1 MKRNSFAAAV
11 SVGVLLAIQGVVAI
25 AAPPKPHG
33 AADAPLVSTLAA
45 LHEKELHWGLSHQEV
60 TDLYNGPGAFFDR
73 EYAPRLAK
81 LQPGIEMQKVETER
95 DSLKA
100 NFQRNY
106 SVFADSPSG
115 LDVGPLR
122 PEYTYNNDEGIQR
135 VFKDGKNRSFF
146 YIKDKLW
153 KIYDEIPLKADGP
166 LGDSYKTAIAK
177 LNDLLGAPGRTRA
190 ADPSQGLPRVE
201 TDWQDAMSHLRA
213 DDRSSERLVGIV
225 LEDKRTLANL
235 GTLRSHKAEDPF
247 AIDPS
252 IAAVTKGGISD
263 PNAARSK
270 SSVDAGAPFKG
281 QR

>member
-25 AAPPKPHG
+25 AAPPKHG

-45 LHEKELHWGLSHQEV
+45 LHEKELHWGLSHEEV
-60 TDLYNGPGAFFDR
+60 TDIYDGPGALFDR
-73 EYAPRLAK
+73 EYAPRIAK

-95 DSLKA
+95 DSRKA

-115 LDVGPLR
+115 YDVTPLHS
-122 PEYTYNNDEGIQR
+122 EYTYNNDEAIQR

-153 KIYDEIPLKADGP
+153 KIYDEIPLRADGP
-166 LGDSYKTAIAK
+166 LGDTYQTAVAK
-177 LNDLLGAPGRTRA
+177 LNALLGVPGRTRGASA
-190 ADPSQGLPRVE
+190 AEGLDRTS
-201 TDWQDAMSHLRA
+201 TDWQDTMSHLRA
-213 DDRSSERLVGIV
+213 DDRSGEHLVGVV

-235 GTLRSHKAEDPF
+235 ASLRSHKAEDPF

-263 PNAARSK
+263 PNAARSSK
-270 SSVDAGAPFKG
+270 PTDAGAPFKG

>member
-25 AAPPKPHG
+25 AAPPKHG

-45 LHEKELHWGLSHQEV
+45 LHEKELHWGLSHEEV
-60 TDLYNGPGAFFDR
+60 TDIYDGPGALFDR
-73 EYAPRLAK
+73 EYAPRIAK

-95 DSLKA
+95 DSRKA

-115 LDVGPLR
+115 YDVTPLHS
-122 PEYTYNNDEGIQR
+122 EYTYNNDEAIQR

-153 KIYDEIPLKADGP
+153 KIYDEIPLRADGP
-166 LGDSYKTAIAK
+166 LGDTYQTAVAK
-177 LNDLLGAPGRTRA
+177 LNALLGVPGRTRA
-190 ADPSQGLPRVE
+190 ASAADGLDRTS
-201 TDWQDAMSHLRA
+201 TDWQDTMSHLRA
-213 DDRSSERLVGIV
+213 DDRSGEHLVGVV

-235 GTLRSHKAEDPF
+235 ASLRSHKAEDPF

-263 PNAARSK
+263 PNAAK
-270 SSVDAGAPFKG
+270 SSKPTDAGTPFKG

>member
-25 AAPPKPHG
+25 AAPPKHG

-45 LHEKELHWGLSHQEV
+45 LHEKELRWGLTHQEV
-60 TDLYNGPGAFFDR
+60 TDIYDLPGALFDR
-73 EYAPRLAK
+73 EYAPRIAK

-95 DSLKA
+95 DSRKA
-100 NFQRNY
+100 NFERSY
-106 SVFADSPSG
+106 SVFGDSPSG
-115 LDVGPLR
+115 FDVTPLHS
-122 PEYTYNNDEGIQR
+122 EYTYKNDEAIQR
-135 VFKDGKNRSFF
+135 LFKDGKNRSFF
-146 YIKDKLW
+146 FIKDKLW

-166 LGDSYKTAIAK
+166 LGDTYQAAVAK
-177 LNDLLGAPGRTRA
+177 LNALLGVPGRTRGS
-190 ADPSQGLPRVE
+190 DPSEGIDRTT

-213 DDRSSERLVGIV
+213 DDRSGEHLVGVV

-235 GTLRSHKAEDPF
+235 ASLRSHKPEDPF

-263 PNAARSK
+263 PNASHSFK
-270 SSVDAGAPFKG
+270 SADAGAPFRG